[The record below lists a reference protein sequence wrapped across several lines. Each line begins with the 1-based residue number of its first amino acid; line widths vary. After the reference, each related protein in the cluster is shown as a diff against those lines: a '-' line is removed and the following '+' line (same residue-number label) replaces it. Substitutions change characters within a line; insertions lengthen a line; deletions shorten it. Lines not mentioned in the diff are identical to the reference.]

1 MAELQTLVTY
11 ECYGI
16 SVSAAIGYGSI
27 AFGKVRSFDGY
38 CPVRK
43 LHNPAMMHR
52 NVGNFHDAP
61 SAIPLRILT
70 KVFGLQVCWLSSDL
84 LVSGSIISNSAA
96 HVRAYV

>member
-1 MAELQTLVTY
+1 MPELQTLVTY

-27 AFGKVRSFDGY
+27 AFREGPIGGY
-38 CPVRK
+38 GPVRK

-52 NVGNFHDAP
+52 NAGNFHDAP
-61 SAIPLRILT
+61 SAIPFRILT

-84 LVSGSIISNSAA
+84 LVSGSIISNSAV